1 MKTTKTWTFGSIVS
15 KMMMGLVLAAMIGSM
30 DVGSALGRDNNER
43 KGKHD
48 NGRYDKRGRGD
59 DHYRYDKKGRG
70 GDHYRYQDRTRRG
83 YYHDL
88 HGRRVYRYYNYRERI
103 YVPPQ
108 PIYEPPPP
116 FGIGI
121 FFPPIIIHP

>member
-1 MKTTKTWTFGSIVS
+1 MKKSSSWNFKSIVG

-30 DVGSALGRDNNER
+30 DVGPALGRDHDDR
-43 KGKHD
+43 RGKHD
-48 NGRYDKRGRGD
+48 NGRYDKRD
-59 DHYRYDKKGRG
+59 RG
-70 GDHYRYQDRTRRG
+70 GDHRRYVDRGRRG
-83 YYHDL
+83 YYQDL
-88 HGRRVYRYYNYRERI
+88 HGRRVYRYYNHRERI